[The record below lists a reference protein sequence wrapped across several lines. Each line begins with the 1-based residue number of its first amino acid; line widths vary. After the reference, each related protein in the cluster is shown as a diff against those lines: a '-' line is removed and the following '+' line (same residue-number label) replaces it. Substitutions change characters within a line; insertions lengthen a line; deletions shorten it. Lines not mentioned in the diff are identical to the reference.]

1 MGVGYRWGRIFQ
13 NPLEPALA
21 LGPPGLVKA
30 RSADAFLRSEGT
42 SEAPACP
49 GGARKLVSRA
59 AGQATAGE
67 QAAAGLGRLVRW
79 GPWWCL
85 PAPC

>member
-13 NPLEPALA
+13 NPLEPTLA

-42 SEAPACP
+42 SEAPACL
-49 GGARKLVSRA
+49 GGQGSWSPELRGRRWLGSR
-59 AGQATAGE
+59 Q
-67 QAAAGLGRLVRW
+67 
-79 GPWWCL
+79 L
-85 PAPC
+85 PAWGD